1 MERFKPLLP
10 LLAVAAFGLS
20 PQGFL
25 YASTSTTQ
33 QGVPKKEFK
42 IPVEVTTRYFV
53 EKPREG
59 VPKKLPLDVKVEL
72 SASKIGLVYP
82 KEIYIPRE
90 KVKVESSFFSCG
102 QPSDKELYA
111 KAVAA
116 FNKKDFKTAEAQ
128 FLELLY
134 KYPNSPYAFKAKYY
148 LGVIAFLEGKYRKAY
163 RIFKELCQS
172 PYNFDWKKFA
182 CYNAVIAGLHIGV
195 HDFQAAASHPFW
207 HHYLLWLEGKED
219 DYTFKRNLNCS
230 SIEEPYRNYCLYL
243 RAFLNPSLSE
253 GVNLPSYY
261 RRSLELRKALL
272 ELLGGRR
279 IDPAKV
285 SAFISD
291 PRYGTDFE
299 YFYTYYLISW
309 GDYERALRYLADL
322 ARKDPKRAVKL
333 AQLLVARAPSLGP
346 QVLSVVNAP
355 EVWEV
360 YLTALYNRGEDRSVL
375 KYAPSLGLYR
385 LAGYAA
391 YRLGD
396 YGKAVLYLK
405 RVENRNRTDERLL
418 LDALL
423 RTHRWKELLSELEGV
438 KNKYPDLYKEYLG
451 WYYYYRGDW
460 AKAAALLKYPLY
472 RAVAY
477 FNLGAYQKALA
488 LVDKLS
494 TPEARLLKAKA
505 LLALGRFEE
514 AARVGASLHSPE
526 GYYIAGLA
534 YFAAGDYKRAA
545 YYFKKLV
552 RYSDK
557 YPQALLRLADS
568 YYNLGYYDLAKRYY
582 LLYLKR
588 YPRGEGIADAYIGLI
603 NVYLVTGDPSIADYV
618 YRAVENY
625 PDLVPE
631 GVKLKLAEAFI
642 RNGEITKAKKLLEEL
657 IKSSDPYVRGEAYLL
672 MAKIEPSRAEEY
684 LKRALSVGSPEVK
697 SRAVVALIE
706 YYLQRGE
713 KEKAKLLL
721 DRYEK
726 DITDMGTLIELYT
739 RLGEFKRLY
748 YLLQEL
754 IAADNSYTKVAF
766 QIAERYHRPE
776 FYKLA
781 LYSLDP
787 KIAAEAAYELEM
799 LALKRGDL
807 KTALKYALLL
817 KVRNLRYEPLYSR
830 ALFEVAVKLYE
841 EGYKTDAC
849 RLVGE
854 VNPEYLSSAAERL
867 KLETIKAYCE

>member
-10 LLAVAAFGLS
+10 LLAVGVFTFA
-20 PQGFL
+20 PQGFV
-25 YASTSTTQ
+25 YGSSTQ

-53 EKPREG
+53 EKPVEEP
-59 VPKKLPLDVKVEL
+59 PKKLPLEVKVEL

-82 KEIYIPRE
+82 KEIYIPHE

-111 KAVAA
+111 KAVSA
-116 FNKKDFKTAEAQ
+116 FNKKDFKSAEAL

-134 KYPNSPYAFKAKYY
+134 KYPNSPYALKAKYY
-148 LGVIAFLEGKYRKAY
+148 LGVIAFLEGNYRKAY

-172 PYNFDWKKFA
+172 PYNFEWKKFA

-195 HDFQAAASHPFW
+195 HDLKAASSHPFW

-219 DYTFKRNLNCS
+219 DYTLSRSLNCS
-230 SIEEPYRNYCLYL
+230 TLEEPYRNYCYYL
-243 RAFLNPSLSE
+243 RSFLNPSSE
-253 GVNLPSYY
+253 GVNLPPYY

-285 SAFISD
+285 RAFISD

-309 GDYERALRYLADL
+309 GDYKRAIRYLADL
-322 ARKDPKRAVKL
+322 ARRDPKRAVKL
-333 AQLLVARAPSLGP
+333 AELLVARAPQLGP

-360 YLTALYNRGEDRSVL
+360 YLTALYNLGKDRYVL

-396 YGKAVLYLK
+396 YERAALYLK
-405 RVENRNRTDERLL
+405 RVKNKNRTDERLL

-423 RTHRWKELLSELEGV
+423 RTHRWEELLSILKGV
-438 KNKYPDLYKEYLG
+438 KNRYPDLYREYLG

-460 AKAAALLKYPLY
+460 AKAAALLKSPLY

-488 LVDKLS
+488 LVENLS
-494 TPEARLLKAKA
+494 TPEAKLLKAKA
-505 LLALGRFEE
+505 LLALGRFKE
-514 AARVGASLHSPE
+514 AASTAASLHSPE

-534 YFAAGDYKRAA
+534 YFASGDYKRAA
-545 YYFKKLV
+545 YYFKRVV

-568 YYNLGYYDLAKRYY
+568 YYNLGYYDAAKRYY
-582 LLYLKR
+582 LLYIKR
-588 YPRGEGIADAYIGLI
+588 YPRGKDIADAYIGLI
-603 NVYLVTGDPSIADYV
+603 NVYLVTGDSSIADYV
-618 YRAVENY
+618 YRAVEKY

-631 GVKLKLAEAFI
+631 GVKLKLAQAFI
-642 RNGEITKAKKLLEEL
+642 RNGEIAKAKKLLEEL

-672 MAKIEPSRAEEY
+672 MAKVEPDRAEEY
-684 LKRALSVGSPEVK
+684 LKKALQMGSPEIR

-706 YYLQRGE
+706 YYLRKGE

-721 DRYEK
+721 DKYEK

-754 IAADNSYTKVAF
+754 IAADNSYTKKAF
-766 QIAERYHRPE
+766 EIAERYHRPE
-776 FYKLA
+776 FYELA

-787 KIAAEAAYELEM
+787 KIAAKAAYELEQ

-807 KTALKYALLL
+807 KRALKYALLL
-817 KVRNLRYEPLYSR
+817 KVRKLKYEPIYSR
-830 ALFEVAVKLYE
+830 ALFEVAVKLYD

-849 RLVGE
+849 RLVEE
-854 VNPEYLSSAAERL
+854 VNPDYLPSAAERL
-867 KLETIKAYCE
+867 KLETIKANCD